1 MNARINS
8 DVFLTKTLT
17 LGTDIYFTNLNYT
30 LQDDGVNATTA
41 PRYLA
46 LIKAP
51 FLVGY
56 SYTDDGTQLTNT
68 LNDVDELG
76 YPIRWLCWRTR
87 RIPISNIGS
96 E

>member
-1 MNARINS
+1 MEETGFSRLNARINS

-76 YPIRWLCWRTR
+76 YPIRWLC
-87 RIPISNIGS
+87 
-96 E
+96 